1 MGDGARALG
10 ELGDDLVHRP
20 AVIPGKAHGWFR
32 RWFAKVWRMRGG
44 GLYAC
49 GYAVA
54 FLVLEVRSLT
64 GDVFESDGVVDFFT
78 SQIVEFMF
86 RFLSESFINMIQA
99 FMWPLYLIQFRPPWG
114 IIGLGLAFAMFDV
127 VLKKRIERWLGADRD
142 ADPEPTAGSSV
153 DDKHTGSR

>member
-49 GYAVA
+49 GYAVT

-127 VLKKRIERWLGADRD
+127 VLKKRIERWLGADWD
-142 ADPEPTAGSSV
+142 ADPEPPAGSSV